1 MLSLTCED
9 ERNCRRLFVFNSIVQ
24 CSLETVIVRFLT
36 AYGECSMLMFRTAA
50 GQRVR
55 EVKKISL
62 ISDLGIGFQVSLQ
75 SWLIMSR
82 KDEQL
87 GRCYNVLVDAIGI

>member
-1 MLSLTCED
+1 
-9 ERNCRRLFVFNSIVQ
+9 
-24 CSLETVIVRFLT
+24 
-36 AYGECSMLMFRTAA
+36 MLMFRTAA

-82 KDEQL
+82 EDEQL